1 MKHNDYDYEHFTES
15 LREAVMM
22 IVWTSLLTLVSVG
35 AILAIA
41 IKTM

>member
-35 AILAIA
+35 AILALA
-41 IKTM
+41 LK